1 MSFGG
6 FVGQNN
12 AQQLTGGNCIFSYD
26 PMNGGTYNAAGIPGI
41 STSPL
46 GVSIGFNGSSQYLT
60 YNPTFLNGTTTSVTF
75 GTNSFTVEA
84 WIYAGS
90 IASTNKT
97 LLDARSGATN
107 NWAWYV
113 NQTTGTVS
121 WIYNNTLVLTSTN
134 AVSVNMWTHVAYVRN
149 GTTGTMYVN
158 GVVSGSTTDSANYT
172 YTPSLV
178 AIGASYTG
186 TSTYF
191 NGQMT
196 NIRISN
202 GTAVYTAAFTPPT
215 QPLTSGGSSLCLL
228 ALTSST
234 FLTDSSP
241 NGYTMTNNGTIVYNT
256 NTPFQVTPGSI
267 YFDGSSYLYANAT
280 QTGSTFAFGTNPF
293 TVEYWV
299 YANANAT
306 GSAQHVSDF
315 RNGNVSN
322 PAYADY
328 IVNSS
333 GNIQVNGFNGGGVVN
348 IVASNV
354 ALNNNS
360 WNHVA
365 WGRTSGGNVNIWVN
379 GVLSGTVAANINQ
392 ATSSLTLGSQNIPGG
407 AGFYLK
413 GYLAQFRVS
422 NTQVYTSN
430 NFGAPAY
437 LGVTANTLYLL
448 NTYTA
453 GAAAKDSS
461 VNSISASI
469 TGNNIFGGQNY
480 GPYANAMGDLSGQ
493 QNTGI
498 LSYAVGNSAPIWYSN
513 KDGYWALTGGN
524 TNQQQILTSNQVLA
538 APGSVGNAGSVG
550 AWIQLSTATSVKLN
564 PIASFIDTKSG
575 NAGGNWGPLLWVNN
589 ANGVSFAQ
597 YDSGNTTPTGKLAS
611 GSGNVVDGNW
621 HYVVGTISAG
631 GNISLYVDGALASSA
646 PWVSGG
652 GFSGFWRFG
661 GTSNIGGSAWN
672 LGNLVDPFT
681 YTAVNFGPIHAYST
695 ALTANQVAQNY
706 NLAKARFT
714 NTGSANYSYTGGI
727 QQFQVPSGVTQINA
741 TVTGAQG
748 GKPISSFGNVGNA
761 SGTSGGAAAAISG
774 TIPVNPGQVLYLV
787 VGRGG
792 QDYSYF
798 STSAAGNVYIGGP
811 GGAGSTVA
819 ANTQIYGGNGAAGGG
834 FSGIFNSATPTQ
846 FSAIMIAGGGGGGSG
861 WNGYNASG
869 GNAANS
875 FSNVATAGLN
885 NPGILPQWGGAP
897 IANISGNGT
906 VVTVNF
912 SATITGNVNG
922 TLQNFTPYFQ
932 GQPVSLYG
940 ATSPFASVTGY
951 VLTASPTQITYYSTA
966 TGTQSPAGAYVWSQG
981 LTAGSG
987 GAPAYPGGFGYIF
1000 DYGVNNT
1007 WGNSGVALAGGSGSS
1022 TFNSTWTGGGGGG
1035 GGYYGGGGGS
1045 SGGAA
1050 VGGGGGGSNYIN
1062 PIVTS
1067 PTFLSLTGTN
1077 SNLTAVHGSIRLT
1090 W

>member
-1 MSFGG
+1 MAFGG
-6 FVGQNN
+6 FQNN
-12 AQQLTGGNCIFSYD
+12 AVEITGGNCIFSYD
-26 PMNGGTYNAAGIPGI
+26 PMNTGSYNSAGIPGT

-46 GVSIGFNGSSQYLT
+46 GVSINFNGSSQYLT

-75 GTNSFTVEA
+75 GSNSFTVEA
-84 WIYAGS
+84 WIYVGS
-90 IASTNKT
+90 LATNNRT
-97 LLDARSGATN
+97 IVDARGGATN
-107 NWAWYV
+107 SWAWYI
-113 NQTTGTVS
+113 NQTSGTVS
-121 WIYNNTLVLTSTN
+121 WLNNGAIVLTSTGG
-134 AVSVNMWTHVAYVRN
+134 VSVNMWTHVAYVRN
-149 GTTGTMYVN
+149 GTTGTMYIN
-158 GVVSGSTTDSANYT
+158 GVASGSTTDSANYSL
-172 YTPSLV
+172 TPTTV
-178 AIGASYTG
+178 TIGASSG
-186 TSTYF
+186 GASTRF
-191 NGQMT
+191 TGQMT

-202 GTAVYTAAFTPPT
+202 GTAVYTANFTPPN

-228 ALTSST
+228 ALTSSA

-241 NGYTMTNNGTIVYNT
+241 NNYTITNNGTAVYST

-267 YFDGSSYLYANAT
+267 YFDGSTYLYANST
-280 QTGSTFAFGTNPF
+280 QTGSAFSFGTNPF
-293 TVEYWV
+293 TVEYWI
-299 YANANAT
+299 YPNANAT
-306 GSAQHVSDF
+306 GTAQHVTDF
-315 RNGNVSN
+315 RTSAAN
-322 PAYADY
+322 PGYADY
-328 IVNSS
+328 INNST
-333 GNIQVNGFNGGGVVN
+333 GLIQVNGINGGATVN
-348 IVASNV
+348 IVAANI
-354 ALNNNS
+354 ALNNDS

-365 WGRTSGGNVNIWVN
+365 WGRTSGGNVNIWIN
-379 GVLSGTVAANINQ
+379 GVIAGTVAANINQ
-392 ATSSLTLGSQNIPGG
+392 TTSSFTMGSQSASLGT
-407 AGFYLK
+407 GFFLK
-413 GYLAQFRVS
+413 GYVAQARIS

-437 LGVTANTLYLL
+437 LGTTANTVYLL

-453 GAAAKDSS
+453 SSSAKDSS
-461 VNSISASI
+461 VNNISASL

-480 GPYANAMGDLSGQ
+480 GPYANAIGDLSGQ

-498 LSYAVGNSAPIWYSN
+498 LSYAVGNTAPIWYSN

-524 TNQQQILTSNQVLA
+524 TNQQQILTSNPVPA
-538 APGSVGNAGSVG
+538 APGSTGNAGSVG
-550 AWIQLSTATSVKLN
+550 AWIQLSTSSNVKLN

-652 GFSGFWRFG
+652 GFSGYWRFG
-661 GTSNIGGSAWN
+661 GTSNIGGSAWG
-672 LGNLVDPFT
+672 LGNLVDPNT
-681 YTAVNFGPIHAYST
+681 YTAVNFGPVHAYST
-695 ALTANQVAQNY
+695 ALNADQIAQNY
-706 NLAKARFT
+706 NMVKARFT
-714 NTGSANYSYTGGI
+714 NTGNQTFSYTGNV
-727 QQFQVPSGVTQINA
+727 QTFQVPTGVTLVNA
-741 TVTGAQG
+741 TVTGAAG

-761 SGTSGGAAAAISG
+761 SGTVGGAGAVISG
-774 TIPVNPGQVLYLV
+774 TIPVTPGQILTLV

-792 QDYSYF
+792 QDYSTYN
-798 STSAAGNVYIGGP
+798 SSATGNVYIGGP
-811 GGAGSTVA
+811 GGPGSTVA
-819 ANTQIYGGNGAAGGG
+819 ANTQIYGGNGGAGGG

-846 FSAIMIAGGGGGGSG
+846 FSALMIAGGGGGGSG
-861 WNGYNASG
+861 WNGYASSG
-869 GNAANS
+869 GNAANAIA
-875 FSNVATAGLN
+875 NTAGAGLN

-912 SATITGNVNG
+912 SASITGNVNG
-922 TLQNFTPYFQ
+922 TTGPFTPYVQ

-940 ATSPFASVTGY
+940 ATSPFASKTGY
-951 VLTASPTQITYYSTA
+951 VLTASPTQITYYSTD
-966 TGTQSPAGAYVWSQG
+966 TGSQSPSGAYVWSQG

-1000 DYGVNNT
+1000 DYGTNNT
-1007 WGNSGVALAGGSGSS
+1007 WGTGGAALAGGAGST
-1022 TFNSTWTGGGGGG
+1022 TFNTTWTGGGGGG

-1050 VGGGGGGSNYIN
+1050 VGGGGGGSNYVN
-1062 PIVTS
+1062 PVVQS
-1067 PTFLSLTGTN
+1067 ATFLSLTGVN
-1077 SNLTAVHGSIRLT
+1077 SNLTAQHGSIRLS